1 MQLTQRF
8 AIVLLFS
15 LNALVGAKAQSG
27 HNIKVKFT
35 GLKDTVAYLG
45 NYYGDKQYL
54 QDTAKIDKNGLVVF
68 QGKDKLPGGLYLVV
82 TPRKTYFE
90 IVVDKEQ
97 NFSLETD
104 TADFIGSMKIKGSTD
119 NELFYEYLRNGV
131 KLQKQIME
139 LNKSLADKKTKAD
152 STAVTDQQ
160 KALNKQLED
169 YRSNFA
175 KEHPTT
181 LLAKLFN
188 AIPEPTI
195 PDAPILENGRKDS
208 TFAYRYYRA
217 HFLDN
222 VDIADDR
229 LLRTPIYHQKLSK
242 YFTQVIPQIPDTI
255 SMEAVKVTERAK
267 ANAET
272 FKYVVWWLT
281 YHYETSKIMGMD
293 AVFVNMVEKYY
304 MTNQVTW
311 VDSAQKAKIIDRAQK
326 IAPNMLGNKAPML
339 NLRDMYLNKVSTA
352 EVKNPYVV
360 MIFWDPTCGHCKKE
374 VPKLDSLYKKTLK
387 AQGIEVVAINLEG
400 DQKVW
405 MDYIKDH
412 DLEWINLW
420 DPYNE
425 SDFRKKYDI
434 YSTPVIYI
442 LDKDRKIR
450 AKRISVEQVGEVI
463 PKLMEQDKK
472 DTSSTTKP

>member
-1 MQLTQRF
+1 MILSKRF
-8 AIVLLFS
+8 FLPLILCTAAF
-15 LNALVGAKAQSG
+15 AAKAQSG
-27 HNIKVKFT
+27 YNIKVKFT

-54 QDTAKIDKNGLVVF
+54 QDTSRIDKNGLVVF
-68 QGKDKLPGGLYLVV
+68 SGKEKLPGGLYLVV

-104 TADFIGSMKIKGSTD
+104 TADFIGSMKIKGSMD

-131 KLQKQIME
+131 TMQKQLMD

-152 STAVTDQQ
+152 STAVFDQS
-160 KALNKQLED
+160 KAINKQLED

-175 KEHPTT
+175 TKHPNT

-195 PDAPILENGRKDS
+195 PEAPVLPNGRKDS
-208 TFAYRYYRA
+208 TFAYRFYRA

-222 VDIADDR
+222 VDLDDDR
-229 LLRTPIYHQKLSK
+229 LLRTPIYHQKLNK

-255 SMEAVKVTERAK
+255 SMEAVKITERAK
-267 ANAET
+267 SNPET
-272 FKYVVWWLT
+272 FKYAVWWLT

-293 AVFVNMVEKYY
+293 AVFVHMVEKYY

-311 VDSAQKAKIIDRAQK
+311 VDSAQRVKIIQRAK
-326 IAPNMLGNKAPML
+326 DLAPTMLGNKAPAL
-339 NLRDMYLNKVSTA
+339 PLRDMYLNKVSTD
-352 EVKNPYVV
+352 EIKNPYVV

-374 VPKLDSLYKKTLK
+374 IPKLDSLYKKSLK
-387 AQGIEVVAINLEG
+387 AMGVEVIAINLEG
-400 DQKVW
+400 DQKQW
-405 MDYIKDH
+405 MDYVKEH
-412 DLEWINLW
+412 ELEWINLW

-425 SDFRKKYDI
+425 SKFREKYDI
-434 YSTPVIYI
+434 KSTPVVFV
-442 LDKDRKIR
+442 LDKERKIR
-450 AKRISVEQVGEVI
+450 AKRISVEQVGEVL
-463 PKLMEQDKK
+463 PKFMEMDKK
-472 DTSSTTKP
+472 SSP

>member
-1 MQLTQRF
+1 MILSKRF
-8 AIVLLFS
+8 FLS
-15 LNALVGAKAQSG
+15 LILCTAAFAAKAQSG
-27 HNIKVKFT
+27 YNIKVKFT

-54 QDTAKIDKNGLVVF
+54 QDTSRIDKNGLVVF
-68 QGKDKLPGGLYLVV
+68 SGKEKLPGGLYLVV

-131 KLQKQIME
+131 TMQKQLMD

-152 STAVTDQQ
+152 STAVFDQS
-160 KALNKQLED
+160 KAINKQLED

-175 KEHPTT
+175 AKHPNT

-195 PDAPILENGRKDS
+195 PEAPVLPNGRKDS

-222 VDIADDR
+222 VDLDDDR
-229 LLRTPIYHQKLSK
+229 LLRTPIYHQKLNK

-255 SMEAVKVTERAK
+255 SMEAVKITERAK
-267 ANAET
+267 SNPET

-293 AVFVNMVEKYY
+293 AVFVHMVEKYY

-311 VDSAQKAKIIDRAQK
+311 VDSAQRVKIIQRAK
-326 IAPNMLGNKAPML
+326 DLAPTMLGNKAPAL
-339 NLRDMYLNKVSTA
+339 PLRDMYLNKVSTD
-352 EVKNPYVV
+352 EIKNPYVV

-374 VPKLDSLYKKTLK
+374 IPKLDSLYKKSLK
-387 AQGIEVVAINLEG
+387 AMGVEVIAINLEG
-400 DQKVW
+400 DQKQW
-405 MDYIKDH
+405 MDYVKEH

-425 SDFRKKYDI
+425 SKFREKYDI
-434 YSTPVIYI
+434 KSTPVVFV
-442 LDKDRKIR
+442 LDKERKIR
-450 AKRISVEQVGEVI
+450 AKRISVEQVGEVL
-463 PKLMEQDKK
+463 PKFMEMDKK
-472 DTSSTTKP
+472 SSP